1 MHHSESTSLARSLR
15 KFPRTAVTFNNKRN
29 KSVYDV
35 AGAISDQELEAMVK
49 LANELKDSTIAWLH
63 RFHPELLMP

>member
-1 MHHSESTSLARSLR
+1 MFFRIL
-15 KFPRTAVTFNNKRN
+15 VN

-35 AGAISDQELEAMVK
+35 AGAVSDQELETMVK

-63 RFHPELLMP
+63 GFHPELLKS